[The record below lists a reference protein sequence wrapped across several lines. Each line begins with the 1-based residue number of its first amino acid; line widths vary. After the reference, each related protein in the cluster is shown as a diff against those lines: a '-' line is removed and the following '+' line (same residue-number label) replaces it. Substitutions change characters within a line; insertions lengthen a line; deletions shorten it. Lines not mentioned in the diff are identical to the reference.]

1 MGLGMGADMGANPA
15 PSGEAGGIGVNPGQS
30 EGVVPVVVA
39 GIVAGL
45 DGIGFAVAV
54 ASLLFTG
61 ALAGGLSMGAGAALL
76 CTIIMS
82 ALAGWRSSLPVTV
95 SHVQDMGVAVLS
107 VTLGATV
114 ATLAAPPDIRIATAF
129 TIIALSTLAAGLLM
143 WLTGRFRAGLVVK
156 FFPLEVLAGFMAGT
170 GWLLLTGGLAMT
182 AGLEP
187 GSALLLGLTDPA
199 VLKLALPALGFGV
212 LLYLCMA
219 RFSHPLMLLGLLLG
233 AVALFYL
240 WLLANGRSVAEA
252 AAAGYLPQIDSGA
265 SLALPFPGML
275 WQTDWGTV
283 AGALPGILTAAV
295 LCLFAALMN
304 TSALD
309 MAAGGEVDIDR
320 EMRLT
325 GGSNLLV
332 ACAGGPPGYPGLAI
346 SVLAQK
352 LGVRRRGLGLVTAL
366 VVLGGFLFSREIV
379 AHVPLFVNAGLIIY
393 FGLDLL
399 HDWLVSTY
407 RRFSL
412 REWSVVVLIVL
423 VVAFS
428 GFLQAIGAGFLV
440 ATVLFAWSY
449 AHVPVIRN
457 TATLATLPSS
467 IERSPEDMAFIAAR
481 GAAIKIIQLQG
492 FLFFG
497 TAERLMAPLREAMAQ
512 RGSGTDAVVLDLS
525 HVTSLDS
532 ASAAALMRLV
542 AAAGRARLDLLLCGI
557 QPSVQQTL
565 ERAGMEHRMIR
576 HFNSLD
582 QALEHV
588 ERKILAE
595 RAHRD
600 EAASQLFL
608 RHGAAIGE
616 EAFARLLVRFTP
628 EDIRAG
634 DPILRAGEWADRLYF
649 LERGRAVVMLPR
661 QDGGR
666 RRLRTMEAGALLGDV
681 AFALDLPRTADVMA
695 EDDCRVLSI
704 TAAEIRA
711 MERDDP
717 VLGVALQRI
726 ISRALAEKVI
736 AANRLTDHMRS

>member
-1 MGLGMGADMGANPA
+1 MGTNPA
-15 PSGEAGGIGVNPGQS
+15 PTGQAGGIGLTPGRS
-30 EGVVPVVVA
+30 AGIMPLVVA

-61 ALAGGLSMGAGAALL
+61 ALADGLSMGAGAALL

-107 VTLGATV
+107 VTLGATA
-114 ATLAAPPDIRIATAF
+114 ATLAAPPEIRIATAF

-143 WLTGRFRAGLVVK
+143 WMIGRFRAGMVVK

-199 VLKLALPALGFGV
+199 ALQLALPALGFGV

-240 WLLANGRSVAEA
+240 WLLTSGRNVAEA
-252 AAAGYLPQIDSGA
+252 AAAGYLPQIDTEA
-265 SLALPFPGML
+265 SLALPFPAML
-275 WQTDWGTV
+275 WQTDWSTV

-309 MAAGGEVDIDR
+309 MASGGEVDIDR

-366 VVLGGFLFSREIV
+366 VVLAGFLFSREIV

-399 HDWLVSTY
+399 QDWLVNTY

-412 REWSVVVLIVL
+412 REWCVVVLIVM

-467 IERSPEDMAFIAAR
+467 IERSPEDMALISAR

-532 ASAAALMRLV
+532 ASAAAVMRLV

-557 QPSVQQTL
+557 RPSVQQAL
-565 ERAGMEHRMIR
+565 ERAGMEHRKIQ
-576 HFNSLD
+576 HFSSLD

-595 RAHRD
+595 RPHRD
-600 EAASQLFL
+600 ETASQLVL

-616 EAFARLLVRFTP
+616 GTFARLLARFTSD
-628 EDIRAG
+628 EIRAG
-634 DPILRAGEWADRLYF
+634 DPIVRAGEWADRLYF
-649 LERGRAVVMLPR
+649 LEQGRAVVMLPR

-704 TAAEIRA
+704 SAAEIRA
-711 MERDDP
+711 MEHEDP
-717 VLGVALQRI
+717 ALGIALQRI
-726 ISRALAEKVI
+726 VSRALAEKVI